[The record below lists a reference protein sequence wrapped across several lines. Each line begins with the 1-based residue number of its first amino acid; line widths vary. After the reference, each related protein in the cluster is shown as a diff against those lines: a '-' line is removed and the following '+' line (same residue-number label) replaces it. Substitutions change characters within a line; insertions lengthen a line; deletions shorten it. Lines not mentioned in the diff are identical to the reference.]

1 MGASDSKPVNNEEL
15 IIDQKSNI
23 SNYNIEENIQDN
35 YDIINENELNGTN
48 NNILLNE
55 DFKNEYSLEEIK
67 NISTNYDKSKKS
79 NKGDIF
85 DLSPT
90 IDLSEITLENI
101 NDFTNN
107 MIDDILYESYSENNK
122 SLIIEDLDHNID
134 NYEID
139 GYLEDSENDSEN
151 SDSYE
156 SDWISE
162 TEEIPEILYPGRYK
176 SLLQFKRW
184 IDLDFKYKE
193 NGVDIRNLIVNDIN
207 NSSKITRDDFIKN
220 YELYYDKMSPLCQNA
235 YHVSLSTFIEK
246 ILYNFI

>member
-1 MGASDSKPVNNEEL
+1 M
-15 IIDQKSNI
+15 
-23 SNYNIEENIQDN
+23 
-35 YDIINENELNGTN
+35 
-48 NNILLNE
+48 
-55 DFKNEYSLEEIK
+55 
-67 NISTNYDKSKKS
+67 
-79 NKGDIF
+79 
-85 DLSPT
+85 
-90 IDLSEITLENI
+90 SEITLENI

-162 TEEIPEILYPGRYK
+162 TEEIPEILYPDRYK

-220 YELYYDKMSPLCQNA
+220 YELYYDKMSPLCQTA
-235 YHVSLSTFIEK
+235 YHVSLSSFIVEK